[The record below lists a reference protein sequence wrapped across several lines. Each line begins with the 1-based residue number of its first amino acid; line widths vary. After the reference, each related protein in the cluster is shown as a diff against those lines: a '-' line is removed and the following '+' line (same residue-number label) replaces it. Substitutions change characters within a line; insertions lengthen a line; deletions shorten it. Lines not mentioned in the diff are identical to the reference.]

1 MSAGLPCV
9 LFVDDEERILRSL
22 RMLFRGRC
30 EILAT
35 TSGREAIEW
44 VRQRPVH
51 VVVSDQRMPEISGV
65 AVLRAVAEHSPA
77 TMRILLTGYA
87 DIDAVTESVNDGEI
101 YRFIEKPWNA
111 QYLLDVVIQAANVA
125 RREFSAAA
133 GRAIAERALPGTD
146 GSDIHFEAI
155 AARVVVL
162 DEVGVLATQ
171 VRELMPAAV
180 HVDHA
185 PTLEAALDLLAE
197 RDVAIVV
204 AQLSSTNGDV
214 ANALKQ
220 LKQLRPATLAIVVSP
235 LRDSRLV
242 IGLINEGQIF
252 RFLLD
257 PAPRELLR
265 RGLIAAL
272 ERHAELRATANLQRR
287 HDVEVP
293 RAGTTTMPGRLLH
306 YWRRIREVAV
316 ARIV

>member
-1 MSAGLPCV
+1 MSAPLPCV

-30 EILAT
+30 EILTT

-51 VVVSDQRMPEISGV
+51 VVVSDQRMPETSGV
-65 AVLRAVAEHSPA
+65 AVLRAVAAHSPA

-87 DIDAVTESVNDGEI
+87 DMDAVTESVNEGEI

-111 QYLLDVVIQAANVA
+111 QYLLDVVAQAAGVA
-125 RREFSAAA
+125 MREFAAMA
-133 GRAIAERALPGTD
+133 GRALTPAALPGTD
-146 GSDIHFEAI
+146 PRSITFKAI

-162 DEVGVLATQ
+162 DDASVLAGQ
-171 VRELMPAAV
+171 MRELLPAAV

-185 PTLEAALDLLAE
+185 ATLEAALDLLAE
-197 RDVAIVV
+197 NEVAIVI
-204 AQLSSTNGDV
+204 ARLSSVNGDV
-214 ANALKQ
+214 ADALKQ

-257 PAPRELLR
+257 PPPRELLR

-272 ERHAELRATANLQRR
+272 ERHAELRSSSSLLQR
-287 HDVEVP
+287 HEVEAP
-293 RAGTTTMPGRLLH
+293 RTSTPTMPGRLLH
-306 YWRRIREVAV
+306 YWRRIREA
-316 ARIV
+316 AATRIA